1 MTTTA
6 GLRVVGHDT
15 DVPILGGASARY
27 INLDYAASTPAL
39 EAVHEAV
46 EEFLPSYSSVH
57 RGAGWKSQLST
68 RAYEVAREQ
77 VAAFVGARR
86 DDIVV
91 FTRNTTDSMNLLA
104 SALPHDCHVLAFGSE
119 HHANLLP
126 WRRGKVTYLDTPP
139 SPAEAVAVLDD
150 TLASLPRGP
159 KLVTVTGASNVT
171 GEMWPVAALAD
182 VAHLHG
188 ALILVDAAQL
198 APHAP
203 VDMSAWNVDYVAFSG
218 HKLYAPYGAGALV
231 GRSEWL
237 SAGEPFIAGGGAVR
251 FVSTGEVAWADLPDR
266 QEAGSPNVIGAVAMG
281 AACRALS
288 AYGMDRVQQEELAL
302 EAYLTKALGT
312 VPGLTR
318 YLIWSEEHP
327 RIGVE
332 TFNLANLPYGLVAA
346 ALSAE
351 HGIAVR
357 DGCFCAHPLMMRLLD
372 IDEGSAR
379 TIRDEILTG
388 QHQRVP
394 GAVRIST
401 GLGTTTEDLD
411 AVVDAL
417 RQLAET
423 GPAWTYRY
431 EDATG
436 HYDPDPDDRPWPA
449 LAALAPVRDLR
460 ALSGTGSQL

>member
-6 GLRVVGHDT
+6 GLRVVGQDA
-15 DVPILGGASARY
+15 DVPLLGGRTARY

-68 RAYEVAREQ
+68 RAYEAAREQ
-77 VAAFVGARR
+77 VAAFVRARP
-86 DDIVV
+86 DDVVV
-91 FTRNTTDSMNLLA
+91 FTRNTTDAMNLLA
-104 SALPHDCHVLAFGSE
+104 SALPSDCHVLAFGSE

-126 WRRGKVTYLDTPP
+126 WRRGKATFLDTPP

-150 TLASLPRGP
+150 ALSSMPRGP
-159 KLVTVTGASNVT
+159 KLVTVTAASNVT

-203 VDMSAWNVDYVAFSG
+203 VDMAAWNVDYVAFSG

-231 GRSEWL
+231 GRAEWL
-237 SAGEPFIAGGGAVR
+237 SAGDPFLAGGGAVR
-251 FVSTGEVAWADLPDR
+251 FVSTDEVAWAGLPDR

-288 AYGMDRVQQEELAL
+288 AYGMERVQQEELEL
-302 EAYLTKALGT
+302 EAYLTKALAT

-318 YLIWSEEHP
+318 YLIWSEQHP
-327 RIGVE
+327 RIGVG
-332 TFNLANLPYGLVAA
+332 TFNLAGVPYGLVAA

-372 IDEGSAR
+372 IDEASAR

-411 AVVDAL
+411 AAVDAL
-417 RQLAET
+417 RQLAER
-423 GPAWTYRY
+423 GPTWTYRY

-436 HYDPDPDDRPWPA
+436 HYDPEPDDRPWPA
-449 LAALAPVRDLR
+449 LAALAPVRGLR
-460 ALSGTGSQL
+460 ALSGTGSQV

>member
-6 GLRVVGHDT
+6 GLRVVGQDAE
-15 DVPILGGASARY
+15 VPLLGGRSARY
-27 INLDYAASTPAL
+27 VNLDYAASTPAL
-39 EAVHEAV
+39 EAVHDAV

-57 RGAGWKSQLST
+57 RGAGWKSRLST
-68 RAYEVAREQ
+68 RAYEAAREQ
-77 VAAFVGARR
+77 VAAFVGARP
-86 DDIVV
+86 DDAVV
-91 FTRNTTDSMNLLA
+91 FTRNTTDAMNLLA
-104 SALPHDCHVLAFGSE
+104 SALPPECHVVAFGSE

-126 WRRGKVTYLDTPP
+126 WRRGKATFLDTPP
-139 SPAEAVAVLDD
+139 SPAAAVAVLDD
-150 TLASLPRGP
+150 ALSAMPDGP

-203 VDMSAWNVDYVAFSG
+203 VDMTAWNVDYVAFSG
-218 HKLYAPYGAGALV
+218 HKLYAPYGAGAIV
-231 GRSEWL
+231 GRPDWL
-237 SAGEPFIAGGGAVR
+237 SAGEPFLAGGGAVR
-251 FVSTGEVAWADLPDR
+251 FVSTVEVAWADLPDR

-288 AYGMDRVQQEELAL
+288 EYGMERVQQEELEL
-302 EAYLTKALGT
+302 EAYLDKALAT
-312 VPGLTR
+312 VPGMTR
-318 YLIWSEEHP
+318 YRVWRQEHP
-327 RIGVE
+327 RIGVAS
-332 TFNLANLPYGLVAA
+332 FNIASMPYGLVAA

-372 IDEGSAR
+372 IDECSAR

-411 AVVDAL
+411 AAVAAL
-417 RQLAET
+417 CQLAER

-436 HYDPDPDDRPWPA
+436 HYDPEPDDRPWPM
-449 LAALAPVRDLR
+449 LSALAPVQRR
-460 ALSGTGSQL
+460 GALSGAGGQL